1 VKNASETYGATMLGG
16 TLHAARVENDGARNV
31 VTRLMTSEDNV
42 NGDTL
47 DSGRLFF
54 GVDGSLAVVKKIQI
68 KKNPSADAIETA
80 RFELAQSLLD
90 PPDSFYFDI
99 IPLNGREGF
108 QRFLSIAYHKAE
120 INRLI
125 ESYQATLR
133 KPSGFK
139 LHAAALADGY
149 LTFCRREPGDL
160 QVLIDVEADTIT
172 LAIIYRDKL
181 YGAACLESAPGDTI
195 SSAMAR
201 KLAAEFKLM
210 LSFDLAEL
218 FQAGI
223 TVPVSRIVLS
233 GRYAADELLITALRE
248 RFSMPIVQ
256 PQFNEGYFQPA
267 SETIDRY
274 PPERFLI
281 PLGLA
286 LE

>member
-1 VKNASETYGATMLGG
+1 MKNASETYGAAVLGG
-16 TLHAARVENDGARNV
+16 TLHAARVENDGARTI
-31 VTRLMTSEDNV
+31 VTRLMTSDDNV

-47 DSGRLFF
+47 ESGRLFF
-54 GVDGSLAVVKKIQI
+54 GVDSSLAVVKKIQI
-68 KKNPSADAIETA
+68 KKSPSADAIEMA

-99 IPLNGREGF
+99 LPLNGRDGF

-149 LTFCRREPGDL
+149 LTFCRREPGEL
-160 QVLIDVEADTIT
+160 QVIIDVEADSVT
-172 LAIIYRDKL
+172 LAILYRDKL
-181 YGAACLESAPGDTI
+181 FGAGSLESIPGETM
-195 SSAMAR
+195 SSAIAK

-210 LSFDLAEL
+210 LSFDLSEL

-223 TVPVSRIVLS
+223 TVPVSRIILS
-233 GRYAADELLITALRE
+233 GRHAADELLIAALRE
-248 RFSMPIVQ
+248 RFGTPIAR
-256 PQFNEGYFQPA
+256 PKFNEGYFQPV

-274 PPERFLI
+274 SPERFLI

>member
-1 VKNASETYGATMLGG
+1 MKNASETYGAAILGG
-16 TLHAARVENDGARNV
+16 TLHAARVENDGARTI
-31 VTRLMTSEDNV
+31 VTRLMTADDDV

-47 DSGRLFF
+47 ESGRLFF
-54 GVDGSLAVVKKIQI
+54 GVASSLAVVKKIHI
-68 KKNPSADAIETA
+68 KKSPSADAIEMA

-90 PPDSFYFDI
+90 PPDSFYYDI
-99 IPLNGREGF
+99 VPLNGRDGF
-108 QRFLSIAYHKAE
+108 QRFLSIAYHKDE

-125 ESYQATLR
+125 EVYQTMLR

-149 LTFCRREPGDL
+149 RTFCRREAGDL
-160 QVLIDVEADTIT
+160 QVLIDVQTDMVT
-172 LAIIYRDKL
+172 LAIIYKDKL
-181 YGAACLESAPGDTI
+181 YGAGNLETIPGDTL
-195 SSAMAR
+195 SSASAR
-201 KLAAEFKLM
+201 KLAAEAKMM
-210 LSFDLAEL
+210 LSFDLSEL

-223 TVPVSRIVLS
+223 TVPVSRMVIS
-233 GRYAADELLITALRE
+233 GRHAADELLIAALRE
-248 RFSMPIVQ
+248 RFTTPVVR
-256 PQFNEGYFQPA
+256 PQFNEGYFHPL

>member
-1 VKNASETYGATMLGG
+1 VKNVSETYGAAMLGG
-16 TLHAARVENDGARNV
+16 ALHAARVENDGARTV
-31 VTRLMTSEDNV
+31 VTRLMTSDDNV

-54 GVDGSLAVVKKIQI
+54 GVDSTRAVVKKIQI
-68 KKNPSADAIETA
+68 KKSPSGDAIEMA

-99 IPLNGREGF
+99 LPLNGHDGF

-120 INRLI
+120 IDRLI
-125 ESYQATLR
+125 ESYQTMLR

-149 LTFCRREPGDL
+149 WTFCRREPGDL
-160 QVLIDVEADTIT
+160 QVLIDVEADTVT
-172 LAIIYRDKL
+172 LAILYQGKL
-181 YGAACLESAPGDTI
+181 YGAGSLESAPGDAIT
-195 SSAMAR
+195 SNLAK
-201 KLAAEFKLM
+201 KLAAELKLM
-210 LSFDLAEL
+210 LSFDLSEL

-233 GRYAADELLITALRE
+233 GRHAADELLMTALRE
-248 RFSMPIVQ
+248 RFSMPITR
-256 PQFNEGYFQPA
+256 PKFNEGYFQPA
-267 SETIDRY
+267 SETIERY
-274 PPERFLI
+274 SPERFLI

>member
-1 VKNASETYGATMLGG
+1 MLGG
-16 TLHAARVENDGARNV
+16 TLCAARVENDGARMV
-31 VTRLMTSEDNV
+31 VTRLMTSADGV

-54 GVDGSLAVVKKIQI
+54 GVDSSRAVVKKIQI
-68 KKNPSADAIETA
+68 KKSPSTDAIEMA

-99 IPLNGREGF
+99 LPLNGRDGF
-108 QRFLSIAYHKAE
+108 QRFLSIAYHKTE
-120 INRLI
+120 IDRLI
-125 ESYQATLR
+125 ASYQAMLR

-149 LTFCRREPGDL
+149 RTFCRREPGDL
-160 QVLIDVEADTIT
+160 QVLIDVEPDMVT
-172 LAIIYRDKL
+172 LAILYQDKL
-181 YGAACLESAPGDTI
+181 YGAGSLESVPGDSI
-195 SSAMAR
+195 SSAIAR

-210 LSFDLAEL
+210 LSFDLSEL

-223 TVPVSRIVLS
+223 TVPVSHIVLS
-233 GRYAADELLITALRE
+233 GKHAADELLMTALRE
-248 RFSMPIVQ
+248 RFSTPITR
-256 PQFNEGYFQPA
+256 PTFNDGYFQPA

-274 PPERFLI
+274 RPEQFLI

>member
-1 VKNASETYGATMLGG
+1 MKNASETYGAAVLGG
-16 TLHAARVENDGARNV
+16 ILHAARVENDGARTV
-31 VTRLMTSEDNV
+31 VTRLMTTDDNI

-54 GVDGSLAVVKKIQI
+54 GVDSSLAVVKKIQI
-68 KKNPSADAIETA
+68 KKSPSADAIEMA

-99 IPLNGREGF
+99 VPLNGHDGF

-120 INRLI
+120 IDRLI
-125 ESYQATLR
+125 ESYQAMLR

-149 LTFCRREPGDL
+149 RIFCRREPGDL
-160 QVLIDVEADTIT
+160 QVLIDVEADMVT
-172 LAIIYRDKL
+172 LAIVYKDKL
-181 YGAACLESAPGDTI
+181 YGAGSLETIPGDAI
-195 SSAMAR
+195 SSARAR

-210 LSFDLAEL
+210 LSFELSEL
-218 FQAGI
+218 FQAGV

-233 GRYAADELLITALRE
+233 GRHAGDELLMTALRE
-248 RFSMPIVQ
+248 RFSTPVVR
-256 PQFNEGYFQPA
+256 PQFNGGYFEPA
-267 SETIDRY
+267 SDTIDRY